1 MKKKSSI
8 ALLFLT
14 LLFTSFFSSKN
25 TKNPETPTTQQ
36 VEEAPQQTTPAPSSE
51 PSTSTTISTP
61 SSESDK
67 LTASYES
74 SFAKMIFSL
83 LGLFLLIILSIWFLR
98 RMKNAGFKGNS
109 YQKSV
114 RILERKP
121 ISPKSTLYVI
131 EAMGKKILISESQHE
146 VRALTEL
153 DETLLNE
160 EK

>member
-8 ALLFLT
+8 LLLFLA

-25 TKNPETPTTQQ
+25 AKTPETPATEQ
-36 VEEAPQQTTPAPSSE
+36 VEEAPQPATPATTPEPSAPTSASVPSSD
-51 PSTSTTISTP
+51 
-61 SSESDK
+61 SDK

-74 SFAKMIFSL
+74 SFGKMIFSL

-146 VRALTEL
+146 VRALT
-153 DETLLNE
+153 
-160 EK
+160 